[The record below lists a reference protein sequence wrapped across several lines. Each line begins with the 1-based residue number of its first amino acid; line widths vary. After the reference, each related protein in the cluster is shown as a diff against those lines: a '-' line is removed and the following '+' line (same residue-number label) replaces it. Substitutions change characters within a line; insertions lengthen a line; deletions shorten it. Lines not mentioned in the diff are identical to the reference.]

1 MSTPLL
7 LQTKFLIP
15 RLVPSHLPRPHLVDL
30 IRSNCEQRI
39 ILLTAPAGYGKT
51 TLMVETVAALGR
63 PVVWYQLDAGDNDP
77 TTFIAYLVEGLCRI
91 RPSSAEKSR
100 RLLNSPNP
108 PPPSQMLVF
117 LLNELLEDMAFQ
129 WTLVLDDYHFVSN
142 PVVHE
147 LAAVFLE
154 RHPSN
159 MSAILSTRTTPPLPL
174 SRWRARGQLAE
185 LRLEHLRFSHEESE
199 TWLNQVLPQLPHAL
213 TERLSVKSEGWGAG
227 LQLAATLVAE
237 KPLPEAEG
245 LINNLS
251 GAHPYIF
258 HYLMDEVLD
267 HQPPALQE
275 FLLHSAILTQ
285 MDASLCE
292 LALGITSAQTH
303 LETLQRENLFLI
315 ALDDQQRWYRYH
327 HLFQEFLQDKLVR
340 QSPQTLYRLCHQTGE
355 YFLAVADYEMAAH
368 YFLRAGEQSKA
379 AQAILRFAPKYLES
393 GRADIL
399 SHYLS
404 QLGPAELQH
413 QPELALYLG
422 QSLRQRGLLGEAVV
436 YLKQAF
442 QGASDLDAVDIA
454 TLAMTE
460 LASLARSRGDY
471 TEAQQRA
478 ARAVECSR
486 SAGPA
491 VRAFALMEQAKCEGF
506 LNGMEQ
512 GYAIALHAIEAMRH
526 AEDSVE
532 PSQQAQL
539 LRSLGQICWWYGNV
553 SEAIL
558 HAEEALRRL
567 SELESPLAADLM
579 LLLATLYLYRHE
591 YDGAL
596 KFGQRALD
604 ICQRLHAQELLSN
617 ALTVLGNVLTR
628 VGRLGQAESCL
639 RQAIDLASQLQAASY
654 TQVMAGSYLAYNLV
668 AQGRIDEAQQ
678 IAETALWPHE
688 NRAMVYEIYVCRS
701 VLADIYL
708 EKHEVIRAKQIFE
721 SLIEIGEA
729 RQYRIPLAMANFGLA
744 YILLSEDNQERGL
757 ELAQKSLYLLESS
770 RLWELYVD
778 QKQRAVVVCQA
789 LEQIIPDN
797 PFLRQVL
804 QVLRSKVP
812 DVTIIPTGQR
822 PIRVQ
827 TFGSFRVF
835 HNEAE
840 IQPKMWGSAKAR
852 DLLAYFVTFRHE
864 HIPLDKALDALWPSN
879 ERQSKTAF
887 HTALYRLRQAL
898 NVGESTTRLIMVEM
912 GDYRLD
918 LSRFEIDVELFD
930 QYIKKAQES
939 DSKEAKK
946 SYWAALDLYK
956 GEYLNNLYYNW
967 LLIERQRLSESH
979 LQAMYRLG
987 KLYTQVGD
995 LEQAVTLHRRV
1006 VQFSPLWEEAHC
1018 EIMRILYQLGDR
1030 QGVIKQYRIMC
1041 DLLQQEIGASP
1052 LPSTRDLFQ
1061 SLTQSFRP

>member
-1 MSTPLL
+1 MSTPIL

-15 RLVPSHLPRPHLVDL
+15 RLVPSHLPRPHLVEL
-30 IRSNCEQRI
+30 IRSNCEQRV

-51 TLMVETVAALGR
+51 TLMVETVAALGH

-77 TTFIAYLVEGLCRI
+77 ATFIAYLVEGLCRI
-91 RPSSAEKSR
+91 RPGSAEKSR
-100 RLLNSPNP
+100 RLLNSSNP
-108 PPPSQMLVF
+108 PPPSQTLVF
-117 LLNELLEDMAFQ
+117 LLNELLEDMPFR
-129 WTLVLDDYHFVSN
+129 WTLVLDDYHFVNN

-147 LAAVFLE
+147 LASIFLE
-154 RHPSN
+154 RRPPN
-159 MSAILSTRTTPPLPL
+159 MSVILSTRTTPPLPL
-174 SRWRARGQLAE
+174 SRWRARSQLTE

-199 TWLNQVLPQLPHAL
+199 LWLSQVLPQLPHDLAE
-213 TERLSVKSEGWGAG
+213 TLSTKSEGWGAG
-227 LQLAATLVAE
+227 LQLAVTLVAE
-237 KPLPEAEG
+237 KPLTEIAG

-258 HYLMDEVLD
+258 HYLMDEVFD
-267 HQPPALQE
+267 HEPPALQE
-275 FLLHSAILTQ
+275 FLLHSAILAQ
-285 MDASLCE
+285 MDADLCE
-292 LALGITSAQTH
+292 HALGISNAQSH

-315 ALDDQQRWYRYH
+315 ALDDHRRWYRYH
-327 HLFQEFLQDKLVR
+327 HLFQEFLLDKLDR
-340 QSPQTLYRLCHQTGE
+340 QSPQTLYDLCSQTGT
-355 YFLAVADYEMAAH
+355 YFQSIGDYEMAAQ
-368 YFLRAGEQSKA
+368 YFLRAGEQSQA
-379 AQAILRFAPKYLES
+379 ASAISRFAPKYLES

-399 SHYLS
+399 SHYLN
-404 QLGPAELQH
+404 QLSSLELQCH
-413 QPELALYLG
+413 PELALFLG

-436 YLKQAF
+436 HLKQAY
-442 QGASDLDAVDIA
+442 QTAVALHTMDVA

-471 TEAQQRA
+471 TDAQLTAAQAVAISHSASPA
-478 ARAVECSR
+478 ARAL
-486 SAGPA
+486 
-491 VRAFALMEQAKCEGF
+491 ALMEQAKCEGF

-512 GYAIALHAIEAMRH
+512 GYAIALHAIEEMKRADD
-526 AEDSVE
+526 AVA

-539 LRSLGQICWWYGNV
+539 LRSLGQICWWQGNV
-553 SEAIL
+553 GEAIL

-567 SELESPLAADLM
+567 PERESPLAADLLM
-579 LLLATLYLYRHE
+579 LLATLYLYRHE

-596 KFGQRALD
+596 DYGQRALD

-617 ALTVLGNVLTR
+617 ALTVLGNILTR
-628 VGRLGQAESCL
+628 LGQLGQAESCL

-678 IAETALWPHE
+678 IAETVLWPHE
-688 NRAMVYEIYVCRS
+688 NRAVVYEIYVCRS
-701 VLADIYL
+701 VLADIHL
-708 EKHEVIRAKQIFE
+708 EKREITRAKQIFE
-721 SLIEIGEA
+721 ALIEIGEA
-729 RQYRIPLAMANFGLA
+729 RQYRIPLAMAYFGLA
-744 YILLSEDNQERGL
+744 YTLLSEGNPTRGL
-757 ELAQKSLYLLESS
+757 ELAQKSLRLLESS

-778 QKQRAVVVCQA
+778 QKQRAVVVCEA

-804 QVLRSKVP
+804 QMLRSRASHVAVMP
-812 DVTIIPTGQR
+812 AGQR

-835 HNEAE
+835 HDEVE

-864 HIPLDKALDALWPSN
+864 HIPLDKALDALWPSDA
-879 ERQSKTAF
+879 RQSKTAF

-898 NVGESTTRLIMVEM
+898 NLDKSTTRLIMVEM

-930 QYIKKAQES
+930 QHIKKAQES
-939 DSKEAKK
+939 DNHEAIK
-946 SYWAALDLYK
+946 SYQAALDLYK
-956 GEYLNNLYYNW
+956 GEYLNNLYYDW

-979 LQAMYRLG
+979 LQALYRLG
-987 KLYTQVGD
+987 KLQSQCGH
-995 LEQAVTLHRRV
+995 LEEAATLHRRA
-1006 VQFSPLWEEAHC
+1006 VQLSPLWEEAHC
-1018 EIMRILYQLGDR
+1018 EVMRLLHQLGDR
-1030 QGVIKQYRIMC
+1030 QGVIKQYEIIC

-1052 LPSTRDLFQ
+1052 LPSTRNLFE
-1061 SLTQSFRP
+1061 SLTQSSRP